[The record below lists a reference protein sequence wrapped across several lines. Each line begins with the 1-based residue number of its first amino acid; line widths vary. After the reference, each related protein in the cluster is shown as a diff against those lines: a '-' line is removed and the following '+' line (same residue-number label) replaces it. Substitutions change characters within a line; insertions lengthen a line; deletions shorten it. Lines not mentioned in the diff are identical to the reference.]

1 MFLVTGTNGFLQPF
15 VPLYILASGLNR
27 SQYGVVIALGTG
39 VALLIQPILGKLSD
53 KYDTRR
59 PFIVAAAALAG
70 AAYLCYTGANTMGLF
85 ILLTAIGVNGFGYLN
100 AVGGVLVG
108 RLKQEQGK
116 GGATYIKY
124 RVWGSVGYIVIG
136 LTTAFLL
143 NNRPVNAPALSR
155 AGLDPVFHYGPL
167 LFFVIAVVALFVPDA
182 RRITPPPAPPR
193 SGEGSLVNESG
204 VSNKAVVGSGDSS
217 EVSVLP
223 SPLWGAGYL
232 RSRWRGGVIIGRRG
246 LPSLATLTNLDRF
259 LVAFFLYQ
267 FALYGASAY
276 LALYMKSLGAPP
288 HWITAMF
295 AAGVVSEVLV
305 MTSVGRLTDKYGR
318 RPALALALLLM
329 PLRLLLYI
337 PATGPLWVL
346 LVQTLHGLNFGI
358 VGTIAIVFVNDT
370 ATDANRGRLQA
381 RLAAA
386 GGLGTALGPVACG
399 AISQNYGLPA
409 MFACM
414 SVVGFMAFAVF
425 WKWVKESHPAPVALP
440 QKWRW
445 LA

>member
-85 ILLTAIGVNGFGYLN
+85 VGLTAIGVNGFGYLN

-108 RLKQEQGK
+108 RLKQEHGK

-155 AGLDPVFHYGPL
+155 AGLDPVFYYGPL

-193 SGEGSLVNESG
+193 SGEGSSVDGGG
-204 VSNKAVVGSGDSS
+204 VSVPAFAGSGDSS
-217 EVSVLP
+217 EVFELP
-223 SPLWGAGYL
+223 SPLRGGAG
-232 RSRWRGGVIIGRRG
+232 GGVMSATGAGGRG
-246 LPSLATLTNLDRF
+246 LFPLTNLDRF

-386 GGLGTALGPVACG
+386 GGIGNALGPVACG

-414 SVVGFMAFAVF
+414 SMVGFIAFFVF
-425 WKWVKESHPAPVALP
+425 MRWVRESHPAPAALP